1 MTGARAIIA
10 IEKNRLTF
18 STVVCLLSPA
28 ADMAPH
34 QVCAAVGQEETHA
47 PQQTASCFD
56 HQIGG
61 KPRRSPFPCILGR
74 DRLPMKRQE
83 G

>member
-34 QVCAAVGQEETHA
+34 QVCAAVGQLG
-47 PQQTASCFD
+47 PICCTAAST
-56 HQIGG
+56 
-61 KPRRSPFPCILGR
+61 
-74 DRLPMKRQE
+74 
-83 G
+83 